1 MALFAI
7 QGQDG
12 PDGTARRN
20 QHRNEHVA
28 FIEALDRAGKIV
40 FAGPIQNDE
49 RTQSVGV
56 VILLDAADLD
66 EAKKIAHEDP
76 YVRGGV
82 YSVLS
87 VSPVRK
93 VFPQRPG

>member
-7 QGQDG
+7 LGQDA

-20 QHRNEHVA
+20 QHRSEHVA
-28 FIEALDRAGKIV
+28 YIEALDRAGKIS
-40 FAGPIQNDE
+40 FAGPVQNDD

-56 VILLDAADLD
+56 VILLEAADLD
-66 EAKKIAHEDP
+66 EAKQIAHEDP
-76 YVRGGV
+76 YVKGGV
-82 YSVLS
+82 YSVLT

-93 VFPQRPG
+93 VFPKTA